1 MTESWL
7 RWVFQRCVEDL
18 VKHLQWKIKLSKPGN
33 EIDNRNREIMKSLE
47 RELKFLKQEN
57 ANKNKLVILHT
68 SKVFGSNKDNNG
80 NDFDLD
86 TNLSTFKSKLSDE
99 IIDIYNN
106 IFDSS
111 VVKTINLLSKFINTS
126 SWYKVKSTTKENTSG
141 KRWATSSPKKT
152 TLRDLQ

>member
-1 MTESWL
+1 
-7 RWVFQRCVEDL
+7 
-18 VKHLQWKIKLSKPGN
+18 
-33 EIDNRNREIMKSLE
+33 MKSLE

-141 KRWATSSPKKT
+141 KR
-152 TLRDLQ
+152 